1 MMRCRGRSTSARARE
16 RRRWISRRRIRGAL
30 TTSARTTPSPLV
42 CVLAVL
48 LVLACRPPD
57 GAAADP
63 VSICT
68 SERLVIDGAE
78 LFVLTRGADRRA
90 PVLLW
95 LHGGPGGAERPLF
108 RYFNGALEDHFVVVY
123 FDQRGA
129 GRSFD
134 SESDPRQL
142 TVPRHLADL
151 DTVVDHLRQGLGQS
165 KITLIGHSWGGALG
179 LLYAHEHP
187 DKVSALVAVSPVVS
201 TRAGQR
207 AEYDFV
213 LEEASRRKDEEAVAQ
228 LRDIGAPP
236 HDNAAEVLAVEH
248 LAERYGAVFHEKPNR
263 IWILLRAVASGLV
276 TPWEIPR
283 LIRGNQ
289 ASLEPMNDELVDL
302 DPVRSVPGLDVPVV
316 FLLGRHVRHVSAAVA
331 ASISTL
337 FAPARKVIW
346 FERSAHNVPFE
357 EADRFNSTVLFEL
370 RAIGVGAADP

>member
-1 MMRCRGRSTSARARE
+1 M
-16 RRRWISRRRIRGAL
+16 L
-30 TTSARTTPSPLV
+30 TTSAGTAPRPLV
-42 CVLAVL
+42 CVLAAL
-48 LVLACRPPD
+48 FALACRHPG
-57 GAAADP
+57 GAFADP
-63 VSICT
+63 VSVCT
-68 SERLVIDGAE
+68 SERLAIDGAE

-108 RYFNGALEDHFVVVY
+108 RYFNGELEKRFVVAY

-134 SESDPRQL
+134 PEADPRRL
-142 TVPRHLADL
+142 TMARHLADL
-151 DTVVDHLRQGLGQS
+151 DAVVDHLSQGLGRS
-165 KITLIGHSWGGALG
+165 KVTLIGHSWGGALG
-179 LLYAHEHP
+179 LTYAHSHP
-187 DKVSALVAVSPVVS
+187 DKVTAVVAVSPVVS

-213 LEEASRRKDEEAVAQ
+213 LTEASRRKDEEALVQ

-236 HDNAAEVLAVEH
+236 HDSAAKVLAVEH
-248 LAERYGAVFHEKPNR
+248 LAETYGAVFHEKPNQ

-289 ASLEPMNDELVDL
+289 VSLEAMNDELLHLDL
-302 DPVRSVPGLDVPVV
+302 ARSVPEVDVPVV
-316 FLLGRHVRHVSAAVA
+316 FMLGRHDQHVSAEVA
-331 ASISTL
+331 ASYL
-337 FAPARKVIW
+337 DALRAPAKKVIW

-357 EADRFNSTVLFEL
+357 EADRFNATVLSEL
-370 RAIGVGAADP
+370 QAIGVGATEP